1 MQSCSQ
7 ASMNEFKIQAALC
20 SQAVEGNDKP
30 ELLTQEQSQSENVD
44 SFGIEEELFQEDD
57 KATMLPT
64 LDFAQSV
71 S

>member
-30 ELLTQEQSQSENVD
+30 ELQTQEQSQSENVD
-44 SFGIEEELFQEDD
+44 SFGIEEELF
-57 KATMLPT
+57 
-64 LDFAQSV
+64 
-71 S
+71 